1 MLERVLNTP
10 VFRMDLMM
18 FCVII
23 TDIWWGILNSYIA
36 RGSSVFLWI
45 LQKNCLDN
53 ISSKHWKKQR
63 LSFVNTIQYPHT
75 LKNNIYHSNKQ
86 GPSQFF
92 HSDTNL
98 VLDHLLVHSID
109 KTHVLAVNV
118 KLIWLLFLNILSINF
133 VSTSNKSLGT
143 KDSEEAM

>member
-53 ISSKHWKKQR
+53 ISSKHLKKQR

-75 LKNNIYHSNKQ
+75 LKSNIYHSNKQ

-98 VLDHLLVHSID
+98 VLDDLLVHSVD

-118 KLIWLLFLNILSINF
+118 KSIWLLFLNILSFNF

-143 KDSEEAM
+143 QDSEEAM